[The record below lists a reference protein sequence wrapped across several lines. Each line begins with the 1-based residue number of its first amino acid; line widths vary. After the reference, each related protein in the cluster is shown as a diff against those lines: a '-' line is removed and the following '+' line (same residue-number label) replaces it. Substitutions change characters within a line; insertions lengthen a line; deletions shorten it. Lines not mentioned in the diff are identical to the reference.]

1 MVRMTRGVRPKDAGE
16 QASRGRHPTSD
27 PDQTQPIAT
36 SDPSDANPT
45 DAYCEPER
53 GVPSSSRMPRRPSE
67 RLADEHPTAIS
78 RESAVR
84 AVRSIIDVVP
94 KLTLEVRRE
103 PLPADTVPRSVAH
116 QGNTC
121 RIGTHSTNDL
131 VLRDPS
137 VSRFHCKLT
146 FGDKGWRL
154 QDSGS
159 LNGTKLDGVRVRD
172 ADVTGEGTIA
182 VGDCVV
188 HVSGLEATS
197 EVSIPNV
204 ASFGALTGTSVA
216 MRKLFASL
224 EKVAASDIN
233 VLIEGDSGTGKELV
247 ASEIFQRGTRAEK
260 AFVIVDCG
268 AISPNLVESELFGH
282 VRGAFTGADRD
293 RVGAFEA
300 ANGGTVFLDEIGELP
315 LELQPKLLRALEAR
329 EIRRVGETRARKVD
343 VRVIAATNRDLDREV
358 NKGRFR
364 EDLYFRLAVMVVRVP
379 SLRDR
384 IDDVPGL
391 VRSFLTTFGVP
402 SGEQCEVFS
411 PSVLAELASHDWPGN
426 VRELRNYV
434 ERSVVLKEALP
445 AARRRPPASR
455 DAGDAEPVSSRG
467 GTVPFKLAKDA
478 TVDAFERSYLSALLE
493 AAGGNISKAARNAGM
508 DRMYLHRLV
517 QKHNLRPAARDGDE

>member
-1 MVRMTRGVRPKDAGE
+1 
-16 QASRGRHPTSD
+16 
-27 PDQTQPIAT
+27 
-36 SDPSDANPT
+36 
-45 DAYCEPER
+45 
-53 GVPSSSRMPRRPSE
+53 MPRRPSEPSE
-67 RLADEHPTAIS
+67 RLADEPPTVLTRDSAVQ
-78 RESAVR
+78 AVR
-84 AVRSIIDVVP
+84 ALVDVVP
-94 KLTLEVRRE
+94 RVTLEVRRE
-103 PLPADTVPRSVAH
+103 PLAESGPRVVTHEGAI
-116 QGNTC
+116 C

-154 QDSGS
+154 QDSES
-159 LNGTKLDGVRVRD
+159 LNGTRLDGVRVRD
-172 ADVTGEGTIA
+172 ADVTGESTIA
-182 VGDCVV
+182 LGDSVI
-188 HVSGLEATS
+188 HVSGLDAAS
-197 EVSIPNV
+197 EVTIPNV
-204 ASFGALTGTSVA
+204 ASFGALTGTSLA

-247 ASEIFQRGTRAEK
+247 ASEIFQRSPRAEN

-293 RVGAFEA
+293 RLGAFEA

-364 EDLYFRLAVMVVRVP
+364 EDLYFRLAVMVVHVP
-379 SLRDR
+379 SLRER
-384 IDDVPGL
+384 IEDLPAL
-391 VRSFLTTFGVP
+391 VRSFLTSLGVSP
-402 SGEQCEVFS
+402 AEQRGLFS
-411 PSVLAELASHDWPGN
+411 PSVLAELAEHDWPGN

-445 AARRRPPASR
+445 ATRRRPGPQATR
-455 DAGDAEPVSSRG
+455 DEESPPSESVARM
-467 GTVPFKLAKDA
+467 PFKLAKDSA
-478 TVDAFERSYLSALLE
+478 VDAFERAYLTTLLE
-493 AAGGNISKAARNAGM
+493 GAGGNISKAARNGGM
-508 DRMYLHRLV
+508 DRMYLHRLI
-517 QKHNLRPAARDGDE
+517 QKHSLRQPPRDAADE